1 MFDHFRGK
9 SACNLGVW
17 SWEKLE
23 KIEFRG
29 KSYARLLWFYF
40 TTLSNWSGQHIK
52 PFTSIRFKTKAKR
65 DLLTHIFPRFRPL
78 SSHWF
83 LVLFSLFW
91 LASCAYFSLHAQS
104 KSALS
109 NQKQYEGFIPKT
121 NYQKYR
127 FFEKYSTTEFF
138 MTLMNPG
145 YGFFLFSYNLDLVVF
160 FLWKKL
166 WSTMKSLLLNIK
178 FKIRSRKC
186 PKSWA
191 DQVCF

>member
-91 LASCAYFSLHAQS
+91 LASCAYFSLYAQS

-109 NQKQYEGFIPKT
+109 SQKQYERFIPKT
-121 NYQKYR
+121 NYQKYG
-127 FFEKYSTTEFF
+127 FFENYSTTEFF
-138 MTLMNPG
+138 MTNESWLRI
-145 YGFFLFSYNLDLVVF
+145 FFYFRTTWTRLFSFCGKSYAAW
-160 FLWKKL
+160 WKAFYK
-166 WSTMKSLLLNIK
+166 K
-178 FKIRSRKC
+178 
-186 PKSWA
+186 
-191 DQVCF
+191 